1 MDGISSTVHP
11 DGIRNTVRPR
21 LRAHRPPP
29 GVLDD
34 KQSRP
39 VSEVS
44 WEVLLLRLGI
54 PQTLYL
60 ASAWRCRR
68 GRPPTPCPSSAWPCS
83 PRRLSSPSRLLA
95 AEPVQSSRIR
105 CQGRLPCRRRSGP
118 GAEGGSCTPSR
129 TRGGRWPASPAAT
142 TGPAFAAALES
153 RPTPV
158 CLPLRSSL
166 LSSPLLASR
175 RRASFRS
182 QNCSQSL
189 TLACVGYRLQ
199 KNHEMVRTM
208 TV

>member
-54 PQTLYL
+54 PQTLHL

-118 GAEGGSCTPSR
+118 GAEGGRAPAGRCNDWASICRGSRVSTDPGLPSSVEQ
-129 TRGGRWPASPAAT
+129 P
-142 TGPAFAAALES
+142 F
-153 RPTPV
+153 V
-158 CLPLRSSL
+158 
-166 LSSPLLASR
+166 LSSANITPARFVSFSELLPVSNSSMR
-175 RRASFRS
+175 W
-182 QNCSQSL
+182 
-189 TLACVGYRLQ
+189 VQ
-199 KNHEMVRTM
+199 KDHEMARTM